1 VPCTLATDAEQRL
14 GFIDKAVV
22 QAHVSAIDRC
32 NLWGE
37 CILSLVDLIEAGTVD
52 WSWAAHLVAVTR
64 LGASLP
70 VAARRVH
77 KGGDVR
83 ASTDPTFSE
92 RNAPCISRLDPISV
106 AYGGVVL
113 EGISI
118 IEDTGQICYTQHSRG
133 SEGLGALSP
142 ARVKVCHAASA
153 TTALRGI
160 LKSVD
165 GAR

>member
-1 VPCTLATDAEQRL
+1 MLATDGQQRL
-14 GFIDKAVV
+14 GFTDEAAV

-32 NLWGE
+32 NLWVE
-37 CILSLVDLIEAGTVD
+37 RMLSLVDLIEAGTVD
-52 WSWAAHLVAVTR
+52 RLLAAHPAAVTR

-70 VAARRVH
+70 VAARGAH

-83 ASTDPTFSE
+83 TSTDPTLST
-92 RNAPCISRLDPISV
+92 RNALCISALDPISV
-106 AYGGVVL
+106 AYSGVVL

-118 IEDTGQICYTQHSRG
+118 IEDNGQICYTQHIRG
-133 SEGLGALSP
+133 SERLEALSP
-142 ARVKVCHAASA
+142 ARVKLCHAACA

-160 LKSVD
+160 LKPVD